1 MPGALN
7 TQTDRTVRYEQ
18 RCLKKRCDDQKKQ
31 RAERALKRDEFKDD
45 ISKEVSSHIRSECDK
60 KKRMSSKNEDYYFF
74 CRFFFEYN
82 MDHLFINFI

>member
-31 RAERALKRDEFKDD
+31 RAERALKRDEIKSE
-45 ISKEVSSHIRSECDK
+45 ISKEVSSHIRSESDK
-60 KKRMSSKNEDYYFF
+60 KKRMSSRMRTTTSFVDFF
-74 CRFFFEYN
+74 
-82 MDHLFINFI
+82 

>member
-18 RCLKKRCDDQKKQ
+18 RCLKKRCDDQKKE
-31 RAERALKRDEFKDD
+31 RAERALKRDE

-60 KKRMSSKNEDYYFF
+60 KKRMSSRMKTTTSFVDFF
-74 CRFFFEYN
+74 
-82 MDHLFINFI
+82 

>member
-18 RCLKKRCDDQKKQ
+18 RCLKKRFDDQKKE

-45 ISKEVSSHIRSECDK
+45 ISKEVSKHIRSECDK
-60 KKRMSSKNEDYYFF
+60 KKRMSLRMKTTTSFKDFF
-74 CRFFFEYN
+74 
-82 MDHLFINFI
+82 

>member
-31 RAERALKRDEFKDD
+31 RAERALKRDEFKDE

-60 KKRMSSKNEDYYFF
+60 KKRMSSRMKTTTSFVDFF
-74 CRFFFEYN
+74 
-82 MDHLFINFI
+82 

>member
-18 RCLKKRCDDQKKQ
+18 RCLKKRCDDQKKE
-31 RAERALKRDEFKDD
+31 RAELALKRDE

-60 KKRMSSKNEDYYFF
+60 KKRMSSRMKTTTSFVDFF
-74 CRFFFEYN
+74 
-82 MDHLFINFI
+82 

>member
-31 RAERALKRDEFKDD
+31 RTERALKRDEIKNE

-60 KKRMSSKNEDYYFF
+60 KKRMSSRMKTTTSFVDFF
-74 CRFFFEYN
+74 
-82 MDHLFINFI
+82 

>member
-31 RAERALKRDEFKDD
+31 RAERALKRDEFKDE

-60 KKRMSSKNEDYYFF
+60 KKRMSSRMRTTTSFVDFF
-74 CRFFFEYN
+74 
-82 MDHLFINFI
+82 

>member
-31 RAERALKRDEFKDD
+31 RAERALKRDE

-60 KKRMSSKNEDYYFF
+60 KKRMSSRMKTTTSFVDFF
-74 CRFFFEYN
+74 
-82 MDHLFINFI
+82 

>member
-7 TQTDRTVRYEQ
+7 TQTNRTVRYEQ
-18 RCLKKRCDDQKKQ
+18 RCLKKRCDDQKKE

-60 KKRMSSKNEDYYFF
+60 KKRMSLRMKTTTSFVDFF
-74 CRFFFEYN
+74 
-82 MDHLFINFI
+82 

>member
-7 TQTDRTVRYEQ
+7 NQTDRTVRYEQ

-31 RAERALKRDEFKDD
+31 RAERALKRDEIKSE

-60 KKRMSSKNEDYYFF
+60 KKRMSSRMKTTTSFVDFF
-74 CRFFFEYN
+74 
-82 MDHLFINFI
+82 